1 MFTKKEA
8 WALVGGLSNPSKMPG
23 YGYGLSAKDCI
34 TGSKLRKIAN
44 SVCAGCYALK
54 GRYVFPNVYQAHQN
68 RLKSIQDKLWVEA
81 MAFLINWHKKKTQF
95 FRWHDSGDLQ
105 SVSHLKKIVDVCNK
119 TKDISHWLPTR
130 EVGIVKDYKKKYG
143 EFPFN
148 LVVRISATM
157 INGIPHK
164 FHKHSSTVV
173 TDQQFAENH
182 LCQAYKQDNECKD
195 CRACWEP
202 RISDISYLKH

>member
-81 MAFLINWHKKKTQF
+81 MAFLH
-95 FRWHDSGDLQ
+95 
-105 SVSHLKKIVDVCNK
+105 
-119 TKDISHWLPTR
+119 
-130 EVGIVKDYKKKYG
+130 
-143 EFPFN
+143 
-148 LVVRISATM
+148 
-157 INGIPHK
+157 
-164 FHKHSSTVV
+164 
-173 TDQQFAENH
+173 
-182 LCQAYKQDNECKD
+182 
-195 CRACWEP
+195 
-202 RISDISYLKH
+202 